1 MTRALCG
8 WMLAVLAGS
17 FAGAQ
22 DPVPAAASG
31 AATIPALLLS
41 DIHFDPF
48 RDPSKVAKL
57 AATPVAGWETILKSP
72 DSPTQPAAF
81 QALQAACAGAKGL
94 DTNEALLDA
103 SLAAEK
109 THAAGLKFVT
119 ISGDLL
125 VHQFDCRYK
134 TAMKTEEDYGEFA
147 EKTAT
152 YVIQRVEAEFP
163 TAAVYVALGN
173 NDSSCGDY
181 SLSMPDRFL
190 SGTSKAVI
198 DGLRGASAEDIAQAK
213 TDYES
218 GGYFAVTMVAPM
230 SKTRL
235 LAIDDL
241 YLSKKWTTCA
251 KKADAGDPAAVLT
264 WLKSQLDAAARRGEK
279 VWVMGHIPPG
289 IDVYA
294 TLKKGRTC
302 DVNGPESFLAPA
314 GKETLVDVLGT
325 HSDEIT
331 LGIFGHTHMDEM
343 KLLPGRDGGG
353 VAIKGVASI
362 SPVDGNMPSFT
373 LARVDPLASLMD
385 DYAVYVA
392 PNKTGVGGPW
402 RREYGFDE
410 TFGQKVYS
418 AATLKQIVNG
428 FRADPQ
434 GAAAMSQAYEINFD
448 PLYPI
453 PVLVLGWPQ
462 YVCGMDK
469 MTESEFRSCACG
481 AKP

>member
-1 MTRALCG
+1 
-8 WMLAVLAGS
+8 MLVVLAAG

-22 DPVPAAASG
+22 SPVAAAKPE

-57 AATPVAGWETILKSP
+57 AETPVDGWEAILKTP

-94 DTNEALLDA
+94 DSNEALFDA

-109 THAAGLKFVT
+109 AHAAGLKFVT

-134 TAMKTEEDYGEFA
+134 FVMKSDEGYGDFA
-147 EKTAT
+147 EKTAS
-152 YVIQRVEAEFP
+152 YVIKRVEQEFP

-181 SLSMPDRFL
+181 ALSMPDRFL
-190 SGTSKAVI
+190 TGTSKAVI
-198 DGLRGASAEDIAQAK
+198 AGLRGATAEDVARAK
-213 TDYES
+213 KDYEA
-218 GGYFAVTMVAPM
+218 GGYFSVQMIAPM
-230 SKTRL
+230 KKTRL
-235 LAIDDL
+235 LIIDDI
-241 YLSKKWTTCA
+241 YLSKKWATCA
-251 KKADAGDPAAVLT
+251 KKADVSDPAAVLT
-264 WLKSQLDAAARRGEK
+264 WLKTQLDEAGRHGEK

-294 TLKKGRTC
+294 TLKKGKTC
-302 DVNGPESFLAPA
+302 DVNGAESFLAPA
-314 GKETLVDVLGT
+314 GKESLAGVLAD
-325 HSDEIT
+325 HANVIA
-331 LGIFGHTHMDEM
+331 LGLFGHTHMDEM
-343 KLLPGRDGGG
+343 RLLAGKDG
-353 VAIKGVASI
+353 VQVPIKGVPSI
-362 SPVDGNMPSFT
+362 SPVDGNTPSFT
-373 LARVDPLASLMD
+373 VAKIDPAAALMD
-385 DYAVYVA
+385 DYTVYVA

-402 RREYGFDE
+402 AKEYAFGE
-410 TFGQKVYS
+410 TYGQKAFSGASV
-418 AATLKQIVNG
+418 KQIVSG

-434 GAAAMSQAYEINFD
+434 GAAAASQAYEINFD
-448 PLYPI
+448 AKFPI
-453 PVLVLGWPQ
+453 PVLTLGWPQ

-469 MTESEFRSCACG
+469 MTESEFRSCAC
-481 AKP
+481 AAQ

>member
-1 MTRALCG
+1 MTRAFVG
-8 WMLAVLAGS
+8 WVLVVLAAG

-22 DPVPAAASG
+22 APISAAKSEAS
-31 AATIPALLLS
+31 TIPALLLS

-57 AATPVAGWETILKSP
+57 ATTPVAGWEAILKAP

-81 QALQAACAGAKGL
+81 QAVQAACAGAKGL
-94 DTNEALLDA
+94 DSNEALFDA

-134 TAMKTEEDYGEFA
+134 NLMKTDEGYGEFA
-147 EKTAT
+147 EKTAS
-152 YVIQRVEAEFP
+152 YVIKRVEAEFP

-181 SLSMPDRFL
+181 ALNMPDRFL
-190 SGTSKAVI
+190 TGTSKAVI

-213 TDYES
+213 TDYEA
-218 GGYFAVTMVAPM
+218 GGYFGVTMIAPM
-230 SKTRL
+230 KKTRL
-235 LAIDDL
+235 LVIDDM
-241 YLSKKWTTCA
+241 YLSKKWATCA
-251 KKADAGDPAAVLT
+251 KKADASDPAAVLT
-264 WLKSQLDAAARRGEK
+264 WLKSQLDGAAQRGEK

-294 TLKKGRTC
+294 TLKKGKTC
-302 DVNGPESFLAPA
+302 DVNGAESFLAPA
-314 GKETLVDVLGT
+314 GKESLADVLQA
-325 HSDEIT
+325 HADVIT
-331 LGIFGHTHMDEM
+331 LGLFGHTHMDEM
-343 KLLPGRDGGG
+343 KLLPGKNGGG
-353 VAIKGVASI
+353 VAIKGVSSI

-373 LARVDPLASLMD
+373 MAKIDPAAAMMD
-385 DYAVYVA
+385 DYTVYVA

-402 RREYGFDE
+402 TREYGFGE
-410 TFGQKVYS
+410 TYGQKVFS
-418 AATLKQIVNG
+418 ATTLKQIVSG

-481 AKP
+481 AK